1 MYSWLDEEDILR
13 REPLELVS
21 LLYAKALE
29 KIGLART
36 LTGGGQLRER
46 NQAIARASE
55 VLIELQVSLDADKG
69 GDISRN
75 LERIYEYVQRRLAEG
90 LAQRTDEPLAEA
102 AALLET
108 LADGWREACVALA
121 PPVQQAPREEELE
134 LAGAGRAW
142 TL

>member
-1 MYSWLDEEDILR
+1 MYSWLDEEDILK
-13 REPLELVS
+13 REPLELVG

-36 LTGGGQLRER
+36 LTGGGQVRER

-55 VLIELQVSLDADKG
+55 VLIELQGSLDAERG
-69 GDISRN
+69 GEIAGN
-75 LERIYEYVQRRLAEG
+75 LERIYEYVQTRLAEG
-90 LAQRTDEPLAEA
+90 LAQRSDEPLAEA

-108 LADGWREACVALA
+108 LAEGWREASGTGA
-121 PPVQQAPREEELE
+121 PRVPQAPHEDELE